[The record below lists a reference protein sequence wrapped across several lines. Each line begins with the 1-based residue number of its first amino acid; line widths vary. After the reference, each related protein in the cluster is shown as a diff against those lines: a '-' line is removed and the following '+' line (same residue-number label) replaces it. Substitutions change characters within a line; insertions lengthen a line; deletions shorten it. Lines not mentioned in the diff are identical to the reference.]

1 MLVVEKSNVYT
12 KEFSNISGIQEKKI
26 IKYYIFEEVLEEIK
40 YYGIIVSEIY
50 GDKRFDDGFC
60 ISQYRCK
67 VLDIL
72 KFLYE
77 NSIGIFE
84 FKDVVEDL
92 LCVQN

>member
-1 MLVVEKSNVYT
+1 MFVVEKSNVYT

-40 YYGIIVSEIY
+40 YYGIIVSEIC

-72 KFLYE
+72 QFLYE
-77 NSIGIFE
+77 NSVSPVNV
-84 FKDVVEDL
+84 KDIVEDL
-92 LCVQN
+92 LHE